1 VKAGVIVARVIYGSP
16 ANRVGI
22 LEGDL
27 IVGID
32 GKPIKTIQDLQKS
45 IQKKNVVNKVKIE
58 LIKGYERGVMEVV
71 LAEIPRARSKF
82 RYKH

>member
-1 VKAGVIVARVIYGSP
+1 MIVARVIYGSP

-45 IQKKNVVNKVKIE
+45 IQKKNVGDKVKIE
-58 LIKGYERGVMEVV
+58 LIRGYERGVMEVV

>member
-1 VKAGVIVARVIYGSP
+1 VKAGVIVTRVIYGSP

-45 IQKKNVVNKVKIE
+45 IQKKNVGDKVKIE
-58 LIKGYERGVMEVV
+58 LIRGYERGVMEVV
-71 LAEIPRARSKF
+71 LAEISRARSKF

>member
-1 VKAGVIVARVIYGSP
+1 VTRVIYGSP

-45 IQKKNVVNKVKIE
+45 IQKKNVGDKVKIE
-58 LIKGYERGVMEVV
+58 LIRGYERGVMEGFGEV
-71 LAEIPRARSKF
+71 S
-82 RYKH
+82 

>member
-1 VKAGVIVARVIYGSP
+1 VTRVIYGSP

-45 IQKKNVVNKVKIE
+45 IQKKNVGDKVKIE
-58 LIKGYERGVMEVV
+58 LIRGYERGVMEVV